1 MPELVL
7 HIGPHKTG
15 TSHIQACLK
24 HHAPALEKLG
34 VHVPRAWED
43 TKLNPSH
50 TGLTARLY
58 SEGLPELRQ
67 VFAGWRRSHYR
78 TIAVS
83 CEDLG
88 ALEEHPIRLHML
100 RELTEGMSVRI
111 VFYVRRW
118 TTLLASVWQEYI
130 KQGST
135 LTLPEVAAHN
145 LADPAASRI
154 INIDCRLGIF
164 ADLFGMS
171 SIQVVGYDALVDSG
185 VDIFEDF
192 AARFLH
198 APGLPKLSLPPS
210 NPSMSYAQ
218 AEMMR
223 LFNIF
228 QQGTGR
234 DGRPL
239 LRFILSPYPP
249 GPLEPLLGNLKGHD
263 NALELRDDSLAVL
276 PVLRASAAKYG
287 ECTWPRADASLLYQP
302 REAKLAYV
310 RTDAMLAPGFAERT
324 RALWKTLSAMGTQA
338 DATAAALWSS

>member
-1 MPELVL
+1 MPEIVL
-7 HIGPHKTG
+7 HVGPHKTG

-24 HHAPALEKLG
+24 HHAPALEALG

-43 TKLNPSH
+43 TPLNPSH
-50 TGLTARLY
+50 TGLIARLT
-58 SEGLPELRQ
+58 SERRDELRP
-67 VFAGWRRSHYR
+67 VFAAWRRSRYR
-78 TIAVS
+78 TIVIS
-83 CEDLG
+83 CEELSI
-88 ALEEHPIRLHML
+88 LEEHPVKAQML
-100 RELTEGMSVRI
+100 RELTEGMKVRV

-118 TTLLASVWQEYI
+118 TSLLASVWQEYI
-130 KQGST
+130 KQGLT

-145 LADPAASRI
+145 LADPASSRI
-154 INIDCRLGIF
+154 INIDTRLGIF
-164 ADLFGMS
+164 AELFGIS
-171 SIQVVGYDALVDSG
+171 SILVVGYDSLADSG

-198 APGLPKLSLPPS
+198 APSLPKLKLPPA

-223 LFNIF
+223 LFNIL

-239 LRFILSPYPP
+239 LRFLLSAYPP
-249 GPLEPLLGNLKGHD
+249 APLAPLLRTLEGHD
-263 NALELRDDSLAVL
+263 NFLELRDDSSAVL
-276 PVLRASAAKYG
+276 PVLQENAAKYG
-287 ECTWPRADASLLYQP
+287 GCTWPRGGTSLLYQP
-302 REAKLAYV
+302 RQAKLPYV

-338 DATAAALWSS
+338 DATAAALWTG

>member
-1 MPELVL
+1 MPEIVL

-24 HHAPALEKLG
+24 HHAPALEALG

-43 TKLNPSH
+43 TPLNPSH
-50 TGLTARLY
+50 TGLIARLN
-58 SEGLPELRQ
+58 SERRDELRP
-67 VFAGWRRSHYR
+67 VFAAWRRSRYR
-78 TIAVS
+78 TIAIS
-83 CEDLG
+83 CEELG
-88 ALEEHPIRLHML
+88 SLEEHPVKARML
-100 RELTEGMSVRI
+100 YELTEGMNVRV

-154 INIDCRLGIF
+154 INIDTRLGIF
-164 ADLFGMS
+164 AELFGIS
-171 SIQVVGYDALVDSG
+171 SIHVVGYNALVDSG

-192 AARFLH
+192 ATRFLH
-198 APGLPKLSLPPS
+198 APGLPKLDLPPA

-223 LFNIF
+223 LFNIL

-239 LRFILSPYPP
+239 LRFLLTAYPP
-249 GPLEPLLGNLKGHD
+249 APLAPLLRNLEGHD
-263 NALELRDDSLAVL
+263 NFLELRDDSSAVL
-276 PVLRASAAKYG
+276 PVLRDNAAKYG
-287 ECTWPRADASLLYQP
+287 EGLWPKTVAPLLYQP
-302 REAKLAYV
+302 RPARLPYV

-324 RALWKTLSAMGTQA
+324 RALWKALSAMGTQA
-338 DATAAALWSS
+338 DATAAALWTG